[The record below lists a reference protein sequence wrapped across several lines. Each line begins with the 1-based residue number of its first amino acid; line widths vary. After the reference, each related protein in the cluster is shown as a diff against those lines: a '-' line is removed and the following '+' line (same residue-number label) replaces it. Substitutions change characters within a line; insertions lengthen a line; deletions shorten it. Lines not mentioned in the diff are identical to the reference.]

1 MKSLWE
7 KDGWMNGQLDKLMV
21 EETRCPWPWPHHT
34 FLKVISFMLD
44 DGTRASR
51 QWFCLLASDVKAG
64 LHHEAGLAE
73 SNVVLELRC
82 GPSQNLQVLLGVPI
96 QVLVHTNC

>member
-1 MKSLWE
+1 ML
-7 KDGWMNGQLDKLMV
+7 
-21 EETRCPWPWPHHT
+21 
-34 FLKVISFMLD
+34 ISHGCV

-73 SNVVLELRC
+73 RNVVLELRC

-96 QVLVHTNC
+96 QVLVHTDC